1 MSHAI
6 EADTLWIEIN
16 VTLQEL
22 WLKRGEE
29 ILLHAPVSTAT
40 NGVGEQSGSEQTP
53 RGWHEIRAK
62 IGGDQPESSVFIGR
76 RPTGE
81 ICTPELYQAQPERDW
96 VLSRILWLSGLE
108 VGKNRLGKVD
118 TMRRYIYLHGTPDS
132 VELGKPGSH
141 GCVRMR
147 NADIVELF
155 DRIETGTKV
164 WIHE

>member
-22 WLKRGEE
+22 WLKKGDEV
-29 ILLHAPVSTAT
+29 LLHAPVSTAT
-40 NGVGEQSGSEQTP
+40 NGVGELAGSEQTP
-53 RGWHEIRAK
+53 RGWHQIRAK
-62 IGGDQPESSVFIGR
+62 IGGNLPENSVFIGR

-81 ICTPELYQAQPERDW
+81 ICTPELYQTHPGRDW

-147 NADIVELF
+147 NADVIELF
-155 DRIETGTKV
+155 DRIDTGTKV